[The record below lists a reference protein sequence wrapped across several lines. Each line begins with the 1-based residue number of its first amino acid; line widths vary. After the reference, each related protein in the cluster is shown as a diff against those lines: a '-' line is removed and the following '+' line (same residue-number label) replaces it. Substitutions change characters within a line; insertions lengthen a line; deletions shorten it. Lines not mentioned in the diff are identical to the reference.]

1 MGGCASKPK
10 DLDSKEAPAPVEAPA
25 PAEAPVAAETAAAP
39 AEVEAEAVPVE
50 NKDGNEKKE
59 EPLVD
64 LSEPA
69 REAPN
74 EETAATEAVS
84 VEEKKE
90 EATEEAAP
98 KTEN

>member
-25 PAEAPVAAETAAAP
+25 PAEAPVAAETPAAP
-39 AEVEAEAVPVE
+39 AEVEGAVPVE
-50 NKDGNEKKE
+50 NKDGNQKKE

-69 REAPN
+69 PEALN
-74 EETAATEAVS
+74 EETAATEAVA

-90 EATEEAAP
+90 EATEEASP